1 MQTVKMR
8 VIHSA
13 GKKKKVETF
22 ATAIGEAFKCQVD
35 SAPPAFPCDKEKLVV
50 IVMSIKGEPDDK
62 LRRFCGE
69 LTKARALNTVLIV
82 DGDPASSGVEQIK
95 NTLREAGTNVIEDVH
110 VIDGGGGLFG
120 SKKISLEE
128 RTEIVKWVEGIIDK
142 TFNKTEEKVAE
153 KVEEKVEEAVETAAD
168 EIKETVSEE

>member
-13 GKKKKVETF
+13 GKKKRIVTF

-35 SAPPAFPCDKEKLVV
+35 AAPPAFPCDKEKLVV

-69 LTKARALNTVLIV
+69 LKKERALNTVLVV
-82 DGDPASSGVEQIK
+82 DGDPESSGVKQIK
-95 NTLREAGTNVIEDVH
+95 EILKEAGTNVIDDVYT
-110 VIDGGGGLFG
+110 VSGGGFFAG
-120 SKKISLEE
+120 KKISLEE
-128 RTEIVKWVEGIIDK
+128 RTNIVKWVEGIINK
-142 TFNKTEEKVAE
+142 TFYSNEEKA
-153 KVEEKVEEAVETAAD
+153 EEK
-168 EIKETVSEE
+168 